1 VKEQLFQLLDR
12 VDPFAWVAIAIA
24 ICWLIDFAVWRLRE
38 RAAVYGLGL
47 FRGYNLY
54 ERLAKERD
62 ARARG
67 ELVDDEPLVPIAFA
81 RGMK

>member
-1 VKEQLFQLLDR
+1 MKEQVFALLDD

-38 RAAVYGLGL
+38 RDAVYGLGL

-54 ERLAKERD
+54 ERLAEERA

-67 ELVDDEPLVPIAFA
+67 EIVDEPLVPIAFA
-81 RGMK
+81 KGMK